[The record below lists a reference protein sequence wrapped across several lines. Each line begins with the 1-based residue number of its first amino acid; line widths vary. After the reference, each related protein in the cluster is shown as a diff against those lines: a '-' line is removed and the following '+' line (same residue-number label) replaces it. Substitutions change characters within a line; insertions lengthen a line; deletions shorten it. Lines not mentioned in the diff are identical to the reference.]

1 MMDTRPPFD
10 QLILTV
16 TPSGVFIEATNYPA
30 GSVRVDDA
38 EIMPGVAAWLDGARI
53 RQGVK

>member
-1 MMDTRPPFD
+1 MDTRPPFD

-16 TPSGVFIEATNYPA
+16 TPSGVFIEATSYPA

-38 EIMPGVAAWLDGARI
+38 EIMPGVAAWLDGARM